1 MLAARRSVWTKRPT
15 GCSRKV
21 RRGLLIC
28 RDAKPLR
35 TGLDQ
40 FDCGDEFGLI
50 RAAVG
55 AYSENGPDGAAINPR
70 RVRLIAR
77 RRQGLDASHPIRAQG
92 PANRARVHRGSF
104 WRHSTNERWQ
114 DEDCGR
120 LTDLKWPKSYFRCKI
135 CRPGRWPKSASS
147 PAVQTSATSQ

>member
-1 MLAARRSVWTKRPT
+1 MPNPQDGDWTRF
-15 GCSRKV
+15 G
-21 RRGLLIC
+21 
-28 RDAKPLR
+28 
-35 TGLDQ
+35 
-40 FDCGDEFGLI
+40 CGDEFGLI
-50 RAAVG
+50 PAAVG

-120 LTDLKWPKSYFRCKI
+120 VTDLKWPKSYSRC
-135 CRPGRWPKSASS
+135 RSAIQWTTLILTFLSES
-147 PAVQTSATSQ
+147 VAFVI